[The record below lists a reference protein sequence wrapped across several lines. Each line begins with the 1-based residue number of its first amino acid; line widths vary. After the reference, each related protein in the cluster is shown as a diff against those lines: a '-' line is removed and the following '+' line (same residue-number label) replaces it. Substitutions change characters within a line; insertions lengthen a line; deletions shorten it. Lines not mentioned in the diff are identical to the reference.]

1 MSKST
6 FGETL
11 GTMIK
16 CLMKSYYPSRPA
28 YVIGS
33 CQWRLAVEIFFL
45 HHCGNPADGD
55 RKNMDQV
62 IK

>member
-1 MSKST
+1 MSDEILLPLKTCIRHRFLSMA
-6 FGETL
+6 F
-11 GTMIK
+11 
-16 CLMKSYYPSRPA
+16 
-28 YVIGS
+28 S
-33 CQWRLAVEIFFL
+33 CGDFFL